1 MNPHEQP
8 PSWVPTL
15 TQEIALDQAPAHSPA
30 AQSLA
35 QPFASALDETRLC
48 MMVTDQLLA
57 QLPDLIRATVRA
69 HLQQSQQPDVLQG
82 PIEPDQSSKKI
93 IPWFLP

>member
-8 PSWVPTL
+8 PAWVPTL

-69 HLQQSQQPDVLQG
+69 HLQQSPLQPGLADPVEVNNSA
-82 PIEPDQSSKKI
+82 PKNT
-93 IPWFLP
+93 

>member
-1 MNPHEQP
+1 MNPNEQP

-15 TQEIALDQAPAHSPA
+15 TQEIALSQPPIQAPVAHSPA
-30 AQSLA
+30 H
-35 QPFASALDETRLC
+35 PFPSVMDETRLC

-69 HLQQSQQPDVLQG
+69 HLQQNPQPDGAHG
-82 PIEPDQSSKKI
+82 PVEADKSSLNK
-93 IPWFLP
+93 P

>member
-8 PSWVPTL
+8 PSWVPPL

-69 HLQQSQQPDVLQG
+69 HLQQSPLQPGLADPVEVNNSA
-82 PIEPDQSSKKI
+82 PKNT
-93 IPWFLP
+93 

>member
-1 MNPHEQP
+1 MNPNEQP

-15 TQEIALDQAPAHSPA
+15 TQEIALKQVPIQAPAAHSPV
-30 AQSLA
+30 

-69 HLQQSQQPDVLQG
+69 HLQQSQPPGGLQG
-82 PIEPDQSSKKI
+82 PAEPDPSTSNQ
-93 IPWFLP
+93 P

>member
-1 MNPHEQP
+1 MNPNEQP

-15 TQEIALDQAPAHSPA
+15 TQEIAMDQVRVQAPA
-30 AQSLA
+30 AQTLL
-35 QPFASALDETRLC
+35 PTFPSALDETRLC

-69 HLQQSQQPDVLQG
+69 HLQQSQPQGGLQD
-82 PIEPDQSSKKI
+82 PVEPDKPTLNKT
-93 IPWFLP
+93 

>member
-1 MNPHEQP
+1 MNPTEPP

-15 TQEIALDQAPAHSPA
+15 TQEIALNQAPIQAPAAHSPA
-30 AQSLA
+30 
-35 QPFASALDETRLC
+35 QPFPSALDETRLC

-69 HLQQSQQPDVLQG
+69 HLQQSPLQPGLAD
-82 PIEPDQSSKKI
+82 PAETDKSAFKNP
-93 IPWFLP
+93 

>member
-1 MNPHEQP
+1 MNPTEPP

-15 TQEIALDQAPAHSPA
+15 TQEIELNQAPIQAPAAHSPA
-30 AQSLA
+30 
-35 QPFASALDETRLC
+35 QPFPSALDETRLC

-69 HLQQSQQPDVLQG
+69 HLQQNPQTVEVQG
-82 PIEPDQSSKKI
+82 PVEADTSTLNRP
-93 IPWFLP
+93 

>member
-1 MNPHEQP
+1 MNPNEQP

-15 TQEIALDQAPAHSPA
+15 TQEIALKQVPVQAPAAHPPV
-30 AQSLA
+30 

-69 HLQQSQQPDVLQG
+69 HLQHSPLQPGLADPVEVNNSA
-82 PIEPDQSSKKI
+82 PKNT
-93 IPWFLP
+93 

>member
-1 MNPHEQP
+1 MNPNEQA

-15 TQEIALDQAPAHSPA
+15 TQEIALKQVPIQEPAAHSPV
-30 AQSLA
+30 

-69 HLQQSQQPDVLQG
+69 HLQQSQPPGGLQG
-82 PIEPDQSSKKI
+82 PAEPDPSTLNQ
-93 IPWFLP
+93 P